1 MVYGCHQDAIVLLNE
16 IDPSKLTSM
25 FDQRGIQEKL
35 EENVWIIHSRNGSK
49 KANEY
54 FEENSFR
61 LGLNAQIFFIK
72 SGEDLNS
79 EVTQIIGQ
87 GTKNIGF
94 EVDFWFD
101 K

>member
-1 MVYGCHQDAIVLLNE
+1 MDATQDAIVLMNE
-16 IDPSKLTSM
+16 IDSSKIKSM

-49 KANEY
+49 QAKEY

-72 SGEDLNS
+72 SGEDINL
-79 EVTQIIGQ
+79 EVTQIIGK

-94 EVDFWFD
+94 EVDL
-101 K
+101 